1 MERLRTI
8 LFKLAKWSVLAILPV
23 VLLCVGAFLTM
34 LFTLRGNEVIV
45 PNVVGADKNQA
56 AQILQRNRLQ
66 GVFAGS
72 RFSEE
77 FAAGQVVAQ
86 RPEAGS
92 RVKRNKAV
100 KLVVSEGRKQVVVPR
115 LVGLTI
121 KEAQVV
127 LDQSGLK
134 LGFVSRAHALPS
146 PREAV
151 AQQSPEAGAT
161 HIENP
166 YVNLL
171 LNIPQTDLRY
181 LMPDLQGLRA
191 PEVAAL
197 FERNGFLLRP
207 FEYEAAFHQPQGVVL
222 SHYPEAGHPLGRNTP
237 ITLVVSR

>member
-8 LFKLAKWSVLAILPV
+8 LFKLTKWAILAILPV

-34 LFTLRGNEVIV
+34 LFTIRGNEVIV
-45 PNVVGADKNQA
+45 PNVVGAEKSQA
-56 AQILQRNRLQ
+56 VQILQRNRLQ
-66 GVFAGS
+66 GVFAGT
-72 RFSEE
+72 RFSTE

-86 RPEAGS
+86 RPEAGT
-92 RVKRNKAV
+92 RVKRDKAI

-134 LGFVSRAHALPS
+134 LGFVSRAHALES
-146 PREAV
+146 PREAI
-151 AQQSPEAGAT
+151 AQQSPEAGT
-161 HIENP
+161 TDIENP
-166 YVNLL
+166 YINLL
-171 LNIPQTDLRY
+171 INIPQTDMRY
-181 LMPDLQGLRA
+181 LMPNLQGLRA
-191 PEVAAL
+191 AEVASL

-207 FEYEAAFHQPQGVVL
+207 FEYEAAFNQPQGVVL
-222 SHYPEAGHPLGRNTP
+222 SHYPEVGHPLGRNTP